1 MTPKRI
7 FITYGTKNFDL
18 QKKFILLLQRMK
30 LIFSSICS
38 LHVEAIHHLIGG
50 RGLPSSF

>member
-18 QKKFILLLQRMK
+18 QKKHIINLAKSSNIEVRKGSWILDLE
-30 LIFSSICS
+30 ISNN
-38 LHVEAIHHLIGG
+38 
-50 RGLPSSF
+50 